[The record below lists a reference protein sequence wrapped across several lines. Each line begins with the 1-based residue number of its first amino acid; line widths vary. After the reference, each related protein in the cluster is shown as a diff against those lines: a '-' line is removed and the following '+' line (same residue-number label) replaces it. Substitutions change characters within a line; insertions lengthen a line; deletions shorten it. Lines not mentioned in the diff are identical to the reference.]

1 MFPRGIPARLSAA
14 LWTLLPSAFI
24 LFFLAFSFYGCKSS
38 AHTSDTRLEK
48 IDKMLNAQL
57 PPGTPRPIVQHFL
70 SSRGYRIER
79 SPDKTA
85 VVAVIRHIDTETLQP
100 VTARATFHFDSNEK
114 LLTYQLQYAP
124 DAPFQP

>member
-1 MFPRGIPARLSAA
+1 MFPRGIPVRLSAA
-14 LWTLLPSAFI
+14 LSTLLPSAFI
-24 LFFLAFSFYGCKSS
+24 LLLAFSFSGCKSS
-38 AHTSDTRLEK
+38 VHTSDSRLEK
-48 IDKMLNAQL
+48 IDKMLSAQL

-79 SPDKTA
+79 SPDKTV

-100 VTARATFHFDSNEK
+100 VNARATFHFDSNEK